1 MRSSIVS
8 VLNQRVLASM
18 VSSFLSCEMVRSD
31 VICRRYQNYRLSP
44 KEKQGKTKGVAKGIQ
59 KVAGNM
65 LLEGMPSDQI
75 AEVTGPSEQEIQA
88 LRDSIT
94 H

>member
-1 MRSSIVS
+1 
-8 VLNQRVLASM
+8 
-18 VSSFLSCEMVRSD
+18 MVRSD

-44 KEKQGKTKGVAKGIQ
+44 KEKQGKTKGVAEGEVKGETKGVAKGIQ

-65 LLEGMPSDQI
+65 LLKGMPSDQI